1 MAVSVVPAVLLL
13 QACLATLPS
22 QCVPVLNDF
31 IRVEVAL
38 D

>member
-1 MAVSVVPAVLLL
+1 MAVSVIPAVLLPRAL
-13 QACLATLPS
+13 LATPPL

-38 D
+38 N